1 MGIDGIRTFHHTYDE
16 VTEMPEEDQNHHD
29 DEDVPAA
36 LKRETSDGPG
46 FDSEDE
52 LPESDFESFSED
64 DVEQT
69 EEDPK

>member
-1 MGIDGIRTFHHTYDE
+1 MGIDGIRTLHHIYDE
-16 VTEMPEEDQNHHD
+16 VTEMTEDDQNHHD

-36 LKRETSDGPG
+36 LERATSDGPG
-46 FDSEDE
+46 FDSKDE
-52 LPESDFESFSED
+52 LPESDFVAFAED